1 MDLGKRM
8 NHEIKN
14 ILSFDIEG
22 LVESSHD
29 SMTIPDK
36 YIDSKKENHQ
46 IEQNTQEILKILDKF
61 NTKGTFFILGRIAKD
76 IPQLIREISDEGHE
90 IACHSLDH
98 RRLYDFKKEEI
109 IHKITEGKKLL
120 EDACG
125 KKVIGF
131 RAPDFS
137 IIKKNIYVFDEL
149 LEAGYEYDSSV
160 YPIGMHDVYGIS
172 DFKKEPFIM
181 DNGLVELPMSTVSLF
196 NKSIPFGGGG
206 YFRIFPFFVTKFLY
220 DNLQKTGRPLN
231 FYLHP
236 YEIGKDVTYMKEI
249 SLLRKIRTYVGVK
262 KTEKKIEKLIK
273 LGGFGRADHYVKN
286 IKSRMGY
293 V

>member
-1 MDLGKRM
+1 M
-8 NHEIKN
+8 NSEVRN

-29 SMTIPDK
+29 SMKIPNK
-36 YIDSKKENHQ
+36 YIDSKKENFQ
-46 IEQNTQEILKILDKF
+46 IEQNTQEILKILDNL
-61 NTKGTFFILGRIAKD
+61 NTKGTFFILGRIARD
-76 IPQLIREISDEGHE
+76 IPQLIREISNEGHE

-98 RRLYDFKKEEI
+98 HRLYNFNREEI
-109 IHKITEGKKLL
+109 IYKITEGKKLL

-137 IIKKNIYVFDEL
+137 IVKKNIYVFDEL

-172 DFKKEPFIM
+172 DFKKEPFM
-181 DNGLVELPMSTVSLF
+181 MENGLIELPMSTVNIF

-206 YFRIFPFFVTKFLY
+206 YFRLFPFFATKFLY
-220 DNLQKTGRPLN
+220 NRLTKTGRPLN

-236 YEIGKDVTYMKEI
+236 YEIGKEVTYMKEI
-249 SLLRKIRTYVGVK
+249 SFLRKIRTYVGVK
-262 KTEKKIEKLIK
+262 NSQTKIKKLIK
-273 LGGFGRADHYVKN
+273 LGGFGRADQYIKK
-286 IKSRMGY
+286 IKSEVNY